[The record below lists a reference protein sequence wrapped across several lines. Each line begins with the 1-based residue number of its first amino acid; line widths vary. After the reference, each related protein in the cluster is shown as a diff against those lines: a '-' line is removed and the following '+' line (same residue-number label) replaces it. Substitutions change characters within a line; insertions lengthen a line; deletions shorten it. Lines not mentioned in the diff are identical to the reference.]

1 MVNSIERLK
10 EKTIYVK
17 AWIYEVDM
25 EISYDKLWVLL
36 DNRKTSCAELRKS
49 ANIAPNTMTKL
60 RKNEIVSMSILL
72 KIANYLD
79 CDISD
84 ICEFVKSK

>member
-1 MVNSIERLK
+1 M
-10 EKTIYVK
+10 YVK
-17 AWIYEVDM
+17 AWINEVGM
-25 EISYDKLWVLL
+25 EISYDKLWILL
-36 DNRKTSCAELRKS
+36 ENRKTSCAELRKS

-72 KIANYLD
+72 KIANYLE

-84 ICEFVKSK
+84 ICEFVKTQ